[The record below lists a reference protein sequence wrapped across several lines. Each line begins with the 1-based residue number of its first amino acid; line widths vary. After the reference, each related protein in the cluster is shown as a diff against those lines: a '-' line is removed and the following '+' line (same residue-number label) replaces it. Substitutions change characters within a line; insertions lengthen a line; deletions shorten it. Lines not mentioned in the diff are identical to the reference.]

1 MDGEPRADRGGHG
14 SILDD
19 VLEDRKLSGLVEV
32 VQNESCAREY
42 HECDSS
48 KNHAE
53 NEPDGWAIWV
63 RDENHLDQAK
73 EELGRF
79 AEDPADARY
88 DGADAAAHTIRQ
100 QELQKREAARKSVV
114 AMRGRWNRPALRRR
128 PLAGTLI
135 GLSVLV
141 AMSTSFGDV
150 REGAVMR
157 KLAIS
162 DIARSVPGQTKTSN
176 SDARRW

>member
-1 MDGEPRADRGGHG
+1 MRQVGTLPSEQDAHRLANY
-14 SILDD
+14 
-19 VLEDRKLSGLVEV
+19 LVTQGV
-32 VQNESCAREY
+32 TA
-42 HECDSS
+42 
-48 KNHAE
+48 HAE